1 MFFPYNLNSYIKFYQ
16 SLFFFAGSNLKY
28 LIRSRSTSC
37 ILFVTF
43 AELYVRRLITKF
55 CSGDKFW
62 QCSRLLASTNEF
74 KVLFMILPP
83 AAQAVPCHMA
93 VGCGSLRACESVID
107 REAYAVWSVG
117 ASSRISRVRR
127 TGGTRPGDRRPAPGE
142 ATACAW
148 RCHRSRS
155 GFPLYSVSHR
165 YARQTTPS
173 NPKYCSQIARRHI
186 SSSMR
191 KTQSNIDA
199 ATKNTCMRKHLDSL
213 HN

>member
-1 MFFPYNLNSYIKFYQ
+1 MVLNSRVDISVFFPYNLNSYIKFYQ
-16 SLFFFAGSNLKY
+16 SFFFFCREQSQY

-127 TGGTRPGDRRPAPGE
+127 TGGTRPE
-142 ATACAW
+142 ATVVRLQARQPLALGDATDLDLAFHYTQFLTDT
-148 RCHRSRS
+148 RDKQHHPIQNTVRRSRDDI
-155 GFPLYSVSHR
+155 HR
-165 YARQTTPS
+165 
-173 NPKYCSQIARRHI
+173 
-186 SSSMR
+186 
-191 KTQSNIDA
+191 A
-199 ATKNTCMRKHLDSL
+199 A
-213 HN
+213 